1 MDSQESFAF
10 ISGSSE
16 ILPIPMKY
24 LKEIGKNSD
33 TSLNENTSLE
43 IKKSLYINNKNENT
57 ETTLLQNETK
67 DVSQKQLIV
76 KDKKETKNTE
86 STSSYSNR
94 LSDTSGGSSN
104 NDEEEDEDGN
114 EESNGESC
122 NLFSELS
129 SRTSISANS
138 PTIEKQNPMKLD
150 LPPHYSDVS
159 TDQKSILSTTT
170 SLTEEKLP
178 SYSPSLNHL
187 SINFLCHE
195 IKSTSNIELLKIGI
209 ESCSDFFIPVIC
221 EINSTQ
227 INFYKLKESIQSIK
241 HDNYYQYSSY
251 FFEKMSKNMIDPNLN
266 IKHKSSSHNAQHH
279 HPQHDSN
286 FHYQSETISFSH
298 DSPIH
303 SVYNLIHR
311 SDTSSNLSVNDTHST
326 ISKSPSCSSIL
337 SFRKKKAI
345 NNDNNST
352 NNSNGN
358 KLFGKLLSK
367 LKKSNSFHESSNSPN
382 SFNSRSRSSSILS
395 LSDLTRGSSS
405 TSLSTS
411 SEILGSIY
419 KNSTKSKKTYSHEE
433 LFQSDSLFIQRLLS
447 YKPDI
452 SELSNLNDYI
462 KSDNFNKLKSLKG
475 ELILS
480 HSLQDLKK
488 FGNAIDYTAKPYL
501 LRLRFGDNNQYLVQ
515 SYNPKSFVHLYYKL
529 NIGRELSLP
538 LEKRSVEPS
547 DMSTPRPSSRNRNRS
562 GRIRDSDRNR
572 SGYNS
577 TFASSRNRR
586 SERHRLFMRLDTNA
600 AMSSYSDIERT
611 ESNNVPSN
619 NTTTTGF
626 FDNIPDSSNLDGQQT
641 IIRDQTAPGEI
652 QHHSSTEEEDD
663 DDEDDEDRDIGC
675 VSPDPGLD
683 QESFGNLANY
693 DASEETHQEQN
704 DKPTDP
710 LYNSQYESISS
721 NNLHS
726 NISTMENNN
735 IPTILEEDAENA
747 DLVSI
752 DSNDDL
758 IINNTGISNAT
769 NVQNANNNGS
779 TAISNLNRTFSTC
792 HLHSTNTRNRLALS
806 SSHISRL
813 DTNISLASIDSSAND
828 LMSRCNTEQL
838 TNVTSLSNFN
848 SGTSSVN
855 NITNA
860 SDHNL
865 TNSTTNLLTC
875 SLSDSN
881 PINNNIVKKKKTNT
895 GQHGIGCEKPDFFN
909 HEMIR
914 TRKEIIN
921 YRELVYTIRCIRPCR
936 KFSRRKTRTTT

>member
-1 MDSQESFAF
+1 
-10 ISGSSE
+10 
-16 ILPIPMKY
+16 
-24 LKEIGKNSD
+24 
-33 TSLNENTSLE
+33 
-43 IKKSLYINNKNENT
+43 
-57 ETTLLQNETK
+57 
-67 DVSQKQLIV
+67 
-76 KDKKETKNTE
+76 
-86 STSSYSNR
+86 
-94 LSDTSGGSSN
+94 
-104 NDEEEDEDGN
+104 
-114 EESNGESC
+114 
-122 NLFSELS
+122 
-129 SRTSISANS
+129 
-138 PTIEKQNPMKLD
+138 
-150 LPPHYSDVS
+150 
-159 TDQKSILSTTT
+159 
-170 SLTEEKLP
+170 
-178 SYSPSLNHL
+178 
-187 SINFLCHE
+187 
-195 IKSTSNIELLKIGI
+195 
-209 ESCSDFFIPVIC
+209 
-221 EINSTQ
+221 
-227 INFYKLKESIQSIK
+227 
-241 HDNYYQYSSY
+241 
-251 FFEKMSKNMIDPNLN
+251 
-266 IKHKSSSHNAQHH
+266 
-279 HPQHDSN
+279 
-286 FHYQSETISFSH
+286 
-298 DSPIH
+298 
-303 SVYNLIHR
+303 
-311 SDTSSNLSVNDTHST
+311 
-326 ISKSPSCSSIL
+326 
-337 SFRKKKAI
+337 
-345 NNDNNST
+345 
-352 NNSNGN
+352 
-358 KLFGKLLSK
+358 
-367 LKKSNSFHESSNSPN
+367 
-382 SFNSRSRSSSILS
+382 
-395 LSDLTRGSSS
+395 
-405 TSLSTS
+405 
-411 SEILGSIY
+411 
-419 KNSTKSKKTYSHEE
+419 
-433 LFQSDSLFIQRLLS
+433 
-447 YKPDI
+447 
-452 SELSNLNDYI
+452 
-462 KSDNFNKLKSLKG
+462 
-475 ELILS
+475 
-480 HSLQDLKK
+480 
-488 FGNAIDYTAKPYL
+488 
-501 LRLRFGDNNQYLVQ
+501 
-515 SYNPKSFVHLYYKL
+515 
-529 NIGRELSLP
+529 
-538 LEKRSVEPS
+538 
-547 DMSTPRPSSRNRNRS
+547 MSTPRPSSRNRNRS

-758 IINNTGISNAT
+758 IINNSGISNAT

-881 PINNNIVKKKKTNT
+881 PINNNIVKKKTTNT